1 MANSSVDVFLS
12 HAHEDRLIARKLA
25 DELKKYA
32 FDAFVAH
39 DDIKLGD
46 EWESAIFER
55 IKKCDLF
62 IAILS
67 NNFCQAQYT
76 DHEVGI
82 AYGLGKIILPLSV
95 DNTMPYG
102 FMTKF
107 QAKKLS
113 PEIDTK
119 EVSKIF
125 DEFMPKTTE
134 PTRVEDHLIYSLI
147 SADSFDEAN
156 YYTRI
161 LSQNT
166 EFSDA
171 QINLIA
177 EGFLNNDQIRGGY
190 EAAPWCAKLL
200 KKNMKKIDKKYQE
213 KLKHTRYTSDFYS

>member
-1 MANSSVDVFLS
+1 MANSSLDVFLS
-12 HAHEDRLIARKLA
+12 HAHEDRHIARKLA
-25 DELKKYA
+25 DELKRYA

-46 EWESAIFER
+46 EWESAILEK

-67 NNFCQAQYT
+67 KNFRQAQYT

-82 AYGLGKIILPLSV
+82 AYGLSKIILPLSV
-95 DNTMPYG
+95 DDTMPYG

-107 QAKKLS
+107 QAKKMS
-113 PEIDTK
+113 TEIDRK

-134 PTRVEDHLIYSLI
+134 TTRVEDHLIYSLI
-147 SADSFDEAN
+147 NADSFGEAN

-177 EGFLNNDQIRGGY
+177 KGFINNDQIREAY
-190 EAAPWCAKLL
+190 EAAPWCVEIL
-200 KKNMKKIDKKYQE
+200 KKNMNKIEKKYQE
-213 KLKHTRYTSDFYS
+213 ELKHTKYTSDFYP